1 MATRS
6 SSLIVALAAA
16 SAVACASAAR
26 SSGASAAANQSA
38 QPPVSTSQTLQGN
51 FRAILQSSG
60 TVGGATKIHVDGS
73 VTVIS
78 TGGENSTTRVR
89 LSVNLPIFNEQLPW
103 AIAPG
108 SCGNGA
114 IAVAAVS
121 KFGTIDVG
129 STGSGALEAD
139 LAIALTPG
147 AQYHVEIYRAGQT
160 LSDVVACT
168 NLRKVE

>member
-6 SSLIVALAAA
+6 SSLIVALAVA
-16 SAVACASAAR
+16 SAAACASAAR
-26 SSGASAAANQSA
+26 SSGASAASQPG

-51 FRAILQSSG
+51 FRAILQSTG
-60 TVGGATKIHVDGS
+60 VVGAATKIHVDGS

-129 STGSGALEAD
+129 STGSGSLEAD

>member
-16 SAVACASAAR
+16 SAAACASAAR
-26 SSGASAAANQSA
+26 SSGASATSQPG

-78 TGGENSTTRVR
+78 TGGANSTTRVR
-89 LSVNLPIFNEQLPW
+89 LSVNLPVFNEQLPW

-108 SCGNGA
+108 NCGNGA

-121 KFGTIDVG
+121 KFGTIDIG

-168 NLRKVE
+168 NLRRVE